1 MLQAT
6 IFLVRL
12 ILVIFF
18 SSVLKIKKIY
28 NRKQTKKRT
37 S

>member
-18 SSVLKIKKIY
+18 LGGFGSV
-28 NRKQTKKRT
+28 
-37 S
+37 